1 MSREIQFLD
10 AVMICRDVMD
20 EFIRKSEEH
29 TIKTSDYEQYLK
41 KKNDLYR
48 EIFDNLLEETCG
60 WMMRCR
66 DGFILQ
72 TDTNANTVVV
82 SGEKENTVLHAA
94 AMTRTLMHH
103 AVAIALLS
111 ENRILDTDVCESMA
125 RQSVL
130 KPFQAICKRLEP
142 FADQVIQPGA
152 ELEEGSEDKEM

>member
-1 MSREIQFLD
+1 MKEFKFLD

-41 KKNDLYR
+41 KKNDLYQ
-48 EIFDNLLEETCG
+48 EIFNNLLEETCD

-72 TDTNANTVVV
+72 TDANANTVVV
-82 SGEKENTVLHAA
+82 SGEKENTVLYAA
-94 AMTRTLMHH
+94 SMTRTLMHH
-103 AVAIALLS
+103 AAATALLS
-111 ENRILDTDVCESMA
+111 ENRILDDDVYELMV
-125 RQSVL
+125 RQPVI

-142 FADQVIQPGA
+142 LADRVIQSSA
-152 ELEEGSEDKEM
+152 ELEEDRER